1 MSKKNGKL
9 FSKSLF
15 GYKCKAV
22 HEYIRSVDED
32 HADELLRVQNE
43 KALLQER
50 LSDAEYRVKNA
61 EDRIRQDSINSQKQ
75 MSALKSDY
83 ESKIAALNSELN
95 SCKEKLEESE
105 NRASSYMKLIDSS
118 NTRAEAAEAE
128 LTVLSATTDDYKAEI
143 EELKQKLA
151 EKDAEL
157 KRVSDFEKLAQKL
170 VQSNHEEKSGIL
182 QSIMS
187 LFKKNRK

>member
-43 KALLQER
+43 KTLLQER

-95 SCKEKLEESE
+95 SYKEKLEESE

-143 EELKQKLA
+143 EELKQKLV

-170 VQSNHEEKSGIL
+170 VQSNQEEKSGIL

>member
-43 KALLQER
+43 KTLLQER

-83 ESKIAALNSELN
+83 ESRIAALNSELN
-95 SCKEKLEESE
+95 SWKEKLEESE

-157 KRVSDFEKLAQKL
+157 KRVSDFERLAQKL
-170 VQSNHEEKSGIL
+170 VQSNQEEKSGIL